1 MRAKLESTATLLA
14 KVKDGD
20 KMARDQ
26 LCSTYLPMLKRW
38 AHGRL
43 PAYARDLAE
52 TDDMVQNTL
61 IKAMNKLDSF
71 SSLREGAFLAY
82 LRKILLNN
90 IRMEIRR
97 FSNQRD
103 LLQSHHEGD
112 ENVTGASALD
122 QAIGNEVVEKY
133 ENALMK
139 IPDQARE
146 AVILRVELGY
156 SYPEIATAIEC
167 ASANAA
173 RMIVARSL
181 YKLAENMK

>member
-1 MRAKLESTATLLA
+1 MRTTTESTATLLVR
-14 KVKDGD
+14 VKNGD
-20 KMARDQ
+20 QLAREQ
-26 LCSTYLPMLKRW
+26 LCSTYLPLLRRW

-61 IKAMNKLDSF
+61 IRAMNKLDSF
-71 SSLREGAFLAY
+71 SSVREGAFLAY

-97 FSNQRD
+97 FSNQND
-103 LLQSHHEGD
+103 LLKQQFDGQDDLYQS
-112 ENVTGASALD
+112 SALE
-122 QAIGNEVVEKY
+122 QAIGTEVIEKY
-133 ENALMK
+133 ESALMK
-139 IPDQARE
+139 ISEQARE

-167 ASANAA
+167 ESANAA

-181 YKLAENMK
+181 YKLAESMQ